1 MKFPMDVPID
11 FVIRS
16 ASATDPDTLRTYAER
31 RLVFALRRF
40 ENRAHHIMVRLGD
53 INGPRRGVDSRCSIT
68 LQLRDGRHIDVE
80 GVTAWPFASITLA
93 AKRLNER
100 LRRELEKA
108 QHSVR
113 RRRRT
118 PFDAPAGA

>member
-1 MKFPMDVPID
+1 MDVPID

-16 ASATDPDTLRTYAER
+16 AGTVDPDALRTYAER

-40 ENRAHHIMVRLGD
+40 ENSARRVWLRMGD

-68 LQLRDGRHIDVE
+68 LQMRDGRHIDVE
-80 GVTAWPFASITLA
+80 AVTAWPFASITLA
-93 AKRLNER
+93 AKRLNEA

-108 QHSVR
+108 RLSMR
-113 RRRRT
+113 RRHRNR
-118 PFDAPAGA
+118 FDAPRGA